1 MKNIKKVK
9 QFYLAN
15 KGISGIGI
23 VSILISISYVLT
35 YKLPDYFGIEPI
47 YAWLNNIAISY
58 VAAMIFFVVQV
69 YIPEQK
75 NKKHCMEVLKNNFI
89 DLAKFLDLTILACK
103 RHIKIKETGADLLWN
118 SEEEKIYIKYS
129 KLNDIKAFSIGSY
142 TKSEISDL
150 DKQFNKKIAKIKESP
165 VIKFCDYELLE
176 ILTKVEASNF
186 YKTLQR
192 TVMLANTETNLQSFN
207 DAMNDLQ
214 ELDEE
219 MKNVCMID
227 VDYQLYEIDEM
238 DKIYADLP
246 RNNIVKSLI
255 SVRGVNIESEKKNIR
270 KQLNEQGVS
279 LSDEQLNEIA
289 QVVVDTKLQ
298 NYKNGKNLPR

>member
-1 MKNIKKVK
+1 M
-9 QFYLAN
+9 
-15 KGISGIGI
+15 
-23 VSILISISYVLT
+23 
-35 YKLPDYFGIEPI
+35 
-47 YAWLNNIAISY
+47 
-58 VAAMIFFVVQV
+58 
-69 YIPEQK
+69 
-75 NKKHCMEVLKNNFI
+75 
-89 DLAKFLDLTILACK
+89 
-103 RHIKIKETGADLLWN
+103 
-118 SEEEKIYIKYS
+118 
-129 KLNDIKAFSIGSY
+129 
-142 TKSEISDL
+142 
-150 DKQFNKKIAKIKESP
+150 
-165 VIKFCDYELLE
+165 
-176 ILTKVEASNF
+176 
-186 YKTLQR
+186 
-192 TVMLANTETNLQSFN
+192 
-207 DAMNDLQ
+207 Q

-298 NYKNGKNLPR
+298 NYKNGKNLPRQVQYIDKGNQRVALSRAFEHVLLG